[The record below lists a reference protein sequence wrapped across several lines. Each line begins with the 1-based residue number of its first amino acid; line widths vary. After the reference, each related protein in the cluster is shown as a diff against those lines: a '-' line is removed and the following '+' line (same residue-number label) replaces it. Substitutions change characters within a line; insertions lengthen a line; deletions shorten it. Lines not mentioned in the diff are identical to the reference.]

1 MMTFAARRWL
11 AGIIGTLVTA
21 AIVAVLWS
29 SSLSIHHTADLS
41 GWLLLATLLFLAS
54 YNLRKQ
60 MPYPPLIKS
69 STWLQFHIYVGLL
82 SILLFVCHT
91 GIRLPN
97 GPLETVMA
105 ALYACVAI
113 TGIIGLML
121 SRIIPS
127 RLAVRGPEVLYE
139 RIPSFRRQLRKQ
151 AEQLAVDSVQETN
164 LTTLSD
170 FYAKRLADYFRGP
183 RDYWRHLFQSS
194 RPRHEIVSSLRSL
207 NRYLNDQERRI
218 ADKLEELIEN
228 KDTLDYH
235 HAMQGTLKGWL
246 FVHIPLTYALLLF
259 VAVHVW
265 LVHAFFGG
273 IR

>member
-11 AGIIGTLVTA
+11 AGIIATLVTA

-29 SSLSIHHTADLS
+29 SSLSIHHTAHLS
-41 GWLLLATLLFLAS
+41 GWLLLASLLFLTS
-54 YNLRKQ
+54 YNLRKK

-139 RIPSFRRQLRKQ
+139 RIPSFRRQLREQ
-151 AEQLAVDSVQETN
+151 AKQLAVDSVQETN

-194 RPRHEIVSSLRSL
+194 RPRHEIVSSLHSL
-207 NRYLNDQERRI
+207 DRYLNDQERRI

-246 FVHIPLTYALLLF
+246 FVHIPLTYVLLLF

>member
-1 MMTFAARRWL
+1 
-11 AGIIGTLVTA
+11 
-21 AIVAVLWS
+21 
-29 SSLSIHHTADLS
+29 
-41 GWLLLATLLFLAS
+41 
-54 YNLRKQ
+54 
-60 MPYPPLIKS
+60 
-69 STWLQFHIYVGLL
+69 
-82 SILLFVCHT
+82 
-91 GIRLPN
+91 
-97 GPLETVMA
+97 
-105 ALYACVAI
+105 
-113 TGIIGLML
+113 
-121 SRIIPS
+121 
-127 RLAVRGPEVLYE
+127 EVLYE
-139 RIPSFRRQLRKQ
+139 RIPSFRRQLREQ
-151 AEQLAVDSVQETN
+151 AKQLAVDSVQETN

-194 RPRHEIVSSLRSL
+194 RPRHEIVSSLHSL
-207 NRYLNDQERRI
+207 DRYLNDQERRI

-246 FVHIPLTYALLLF
+246 FVHIPLTYVLLLF